1 MSATWKTKYGMRS
14 VRVDPPP
21 TVEDALF
28 AAEGVTPIVEQQVV
42 IAAGLLVVPIEEV
55 RSEAKRIL
63 GEKTSSHNRPGRQT
77 RIDVIRRSR
86 AKDVAAVRLDA
97 MSWSVGQCN
106 GFRCRILRQPAY
118 SVNSPAFG

>member
-1 MSATWKTKYGMRS
+1 MRS

-28 AAEGVTPIVEQQVV
+28 AAEGLTPIVEQQVV

-63 GEKTSSHNRPGRQT
+63 GEKTIRTTIQGRRREPMSSVAVVRKT
-77 RIDVIRRSR
+77 SRR
-86 AKDVAAVRLDA
+86 L
-97 MSWSVGQCN
+97 GY
-106 GFRCRILRQPAY
+106 LR
-118 SVNSPAFG
+118 